1 MTPEKK
7 LEAFES
13 LLNELSGGLA
23 DVVEAMKDK
32 SEAGAM
38 EEISATLVDMKEVIE
53 AATKSKSYDG
63 MVAAIK
69 AIRIQSSAVTVNVSP
84 TPITVEAVLPPS
96 PAPIVHFLPDPS
108 AKGATWEVTVPGRY
122 GEGNRTM
129 IIKRIN

>member
-1 MTPEKK
+1 MTPDQK
-7 LEAFES
+7 LDAFES

-23 DVVEAMKDK
+23 DVVEAMKEK

-38 EEISATLVDMKEVIE
+38 EEISATLVDMKEIIE

-69 AIRIQSSAVTVNVSP
+69 AIRIQSTVNVSP

-129 IIKRIN
+129 IIKRTN

>member
-1 MTPEKK
+1 MTPDQK
-7 LEAFES
+7 LDALES
-13 LLNELSGGLA
+13 LLNEISGGLA

-38 EEISATLVDMKEVIE
+38 EEISSTLVDMKEVIE
-53 AATKSKSYDG
+53 AATQNKSYDG

-69 AIRIQSSAVTVNVSP
+69 AIRIQSTVNVNP